1 LVEIVEILGRS
12 EQGRTRPCVKGR
24 GALRR
29 SQLCE
34 WTVGHLARALRLP
47 IADFAIVEV
56 PAALLKLNMPHLDL
70 GDLGVGPA
78 FGSVCVPSA
87 SEFSIGDLG
96 NVSDAEGRDILMF
109 DWWVRNDDRTLTA
122 KGGNPNL
129 LWDTPNRK
137 VVVIDHNLAFNPEF
151 DRRSFLELHV
161 FATQRDAIWTDLD
174 EMARRQKRLL
184 DALPVFDQ
192 ACDNAPEQWSFA
204 DDDCGV
210 PADFDRALARD
221 VLEQCARWDFWKIE
235 P

>member
-12 EQGRTRPCVKGR
+12 EQGRTRPFICRGDDGQIYYVKGR

-34 WTVGHLARALRLP
+34 WTVGHLR
-47 IADFAIVEV
+47 
-56 PAALLKLNMPHLDL
+56 
-70 GDLGVGPA
+70 
-78 FGSVCVPSA
+78 
-87 SEFSIGDLG
+87 
-96 NVSDAEGRDILMF
+96 
-109 DWWVRNDDRTLTA
+109 
-122 KGGNPNL
+122 
-129 LWDTPNRK
+129 DTPNRK

-210 PADFDRALARD
+210 PADFDRALVRG